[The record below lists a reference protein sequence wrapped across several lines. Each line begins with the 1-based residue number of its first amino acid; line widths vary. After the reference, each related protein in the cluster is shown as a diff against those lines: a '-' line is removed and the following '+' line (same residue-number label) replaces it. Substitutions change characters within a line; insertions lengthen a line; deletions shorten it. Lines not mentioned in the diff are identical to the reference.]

1 MSHPVTPAGG
11 ERILEIVDQA
21 EQPLRGIGDRQAEEK
36 RSAGK
41 WSRKE
46 TLGHLIDS
54 AANNH
59 QRFIRCLLEGGLVFP
74 GYLQTEWVAKQAYAE
89 ESWDLLV
96 GLWSVFNRHLAHVL
110 SLVPREKLAAQCR
123 IGDGSPVTLGFLI
136 DDYIRHV
143 KHHLEQILP

>member
-1 MSHPVTPAGG
+1 MSYPTTPAGS
-11 ERILEIVDQA
+11 ERLLEIVDRA
-21 EQPLRGIGDRQAEEK
+21 EPRLRGIRDVEAGERSSAE
-36 RSAGK
+36 K

-59 QRFIRCLLEGGLVFP
+59 QRFIRCLLEDGLAFP
-74 GYLQTEWVAKQAYAE
+74 GYVQTEWVGQQAYAE

-96 GLWSVFNRHLAHVL
+96 GLWSAFNRHLAHVV
-110 SLVPREKLAAQCR
+110 SRVPRGKLASLCR
-123 IGDGSPVTLGFLI
+123 IGGGSPVTLGFLI
-136 DDYIRHV
+136 DDYMTHM